1 MMQQEIVLLKEYA
14 LTWKESENLT
24 GQLLIALCNLS
35 SEHIDQAQRGF
46 IPIEVADAVSEIIGR
61 KWVAISDTSACA
73 EKVRKYWNQLIE
85 LWETKQ
91 DGIQQYLTDHGI
103 NAQPEL
109 RKVEGG
115 GSGNPSRYFIA
126 WSKKPSP
133 NKTVQIANNA
143 YTPHQIKYV
152 CEDITKPGL
161 LAHIFAKGLNVTGW
175 RRYAFAFWIAIPI
188 ILGAL
193 AIFLLLAQV
202 VLWDSYGI
210 ERIFRTAVSIGLFLL
225 SIWITTGSFIQ
236 LPDKRIVLAPIWMQ
250 SEWND
255 RLIEVQKQPTKTI
268 KAVHY
273 SSTCPICQGKI
284 NAVSGKFE
292 FWGRI
297 VGRCENAPNEHVFSF
312 DHVTRS
318 GKSLRS

>member
-1 MMQQEIVLLKEYA
+1 MQQGIVLLKEYA
-14 LTWKESENLT
+14 TTWNENKHLP

-35 SEHIDQAQRGF
+35 LEEPDKTDDGY
-46 IPIEVADAVSEIIGR
+46 IPIEVADAVSKVRNVEWIDITDTN
-61 KWVAISDTSACA
+61 ICSDR
-73 EKVRKYWNQLIE
+73 VRKYWNKLVE

-103 NAQPEL
+103 TALPEL
-109 RKVEGG
+109 RKIEGG

-126 WSKKPSP
+126 WSENPSP
-133 NKTVQIANNA
+133 GKTGQIADNA

-152 CEDITKPGL
+152 CEDIKKPGVM
-161 LAHIFAKGLNVTGW
+161 AHFFAKGLEVSGW

-188 ILGAL
+188 ILGVVGL
-193 AIFLLLAQV
+193 FILLAQIH
-202 VLWDSYGI
+202 LWDSYGI

-225 SIWITTGSFIQ
+225 SIWITAGSFIQ

-255 RLIEVQKQPTKTI
+255 RLIEIQKQPTKTI

-284 NAVSGKFE
+284 NAVSGKWE

-297 VGRCENAPNEHVFSF
+297 VGRCENAPTEHVFSF

-318 GKSLRS
+318 GKSMRS